1 VFGRPHVRQHKR
13 PIGSDSNSKS
23 RLRICARQPLL
34 SGDWRELLDALQST
48 KAHLSGGTKK
58 AMLWAMKLRTD
69 LLKKLTPEMM
79 LEGVV
84 MNNHR
89 YAPEPRLSKTG
100 VGSLSSASTAE
111 RAKEDALSTGIIKK
125 LTKKSGPSG
134 KKRGGKS

>member
-1 VFGRPHVRQHKR
+1 M
-13 PIGSDSNSKS
+13 
-23 RLRICARQPLL
+23 
-34 SGDWRELLDALQST
+34 
-48 KAHLSGGTKK
+48 KA

-100 VGSLSSASTAE
+100 VGSLSSASIEE
-111 RAKEDALSTGIIKK
+111 RAKEDELSTGIIKK
-125 LTKKSGPSG
+125 LTKKSNGSG
-134 KKRGGKS
+134 KKRGHKS